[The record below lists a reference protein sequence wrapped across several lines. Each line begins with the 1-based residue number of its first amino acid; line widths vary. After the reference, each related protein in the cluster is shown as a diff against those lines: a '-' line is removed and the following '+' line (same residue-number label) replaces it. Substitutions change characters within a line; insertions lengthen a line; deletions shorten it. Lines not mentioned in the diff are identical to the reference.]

1 MTHDTF
7 EGGDLELRRVLR
19 DLREGPPVPPRAR
32 ERLNHALL
40 TTAGAPFDSRPAT
53 PASSGAGTLAQLVAR
68 PSGVWTLGAIGAV
81 AVAGAAWLG
90 FVARDVPR
98 AAPVAAAP
106 TASIV
111 EASKRPIETRGPAS
125 VATRM
130 NEPEPASAA
139 PIVSSDGRSEKRPS
153 RDGSLAA
160 ERRLLDAA
168 RAALVAGDRA
178 AGLDLLTKHAR
189 TFPRGVLAEER
200 EALTIDAFVA
210 SGRCD
215 EARRRAEGF
224 RSRYPGSLF
233 APSVAA
239 ALAAIP

>member
-1 MTHDTF
+1 MTHDAF
-7 EGGDLELRRVLR
+7 DGGALELRRVLR
-19 DLREGPPVPPRAR
+19 DLREGPPVPLGAR
-32 ERLNHALL
+32 ERLTRALL
-40 TTAGAPFDSRPAT
+40 TTAVAPFDSRPSS
-53 PASSGAGTLAQLVAR
+53 PASPGAGTLAELAAR
-68 PSGVWTLGAIGAV
+68 PGGVWVLGGIGAV
-81 AVAGAAWLG
+81 AIAGASWLG

-98 AAPVAAAP
+98 ASPVTAAP
-106 TASIV
+106 TALIV
-111 EASKRPIETRGPAS
+111 QASKSPIETRAPAP
-125 VATRM
+125 VARPMT
-130 NEPEPASAA
+130 EPAPASAA

-168 RAALVAGDRA
+168 RVALVAGDRA
-178 AGLDLLTKHAR
+178 AGVDLLTKHAR

-210 SGRCD
+210 SGRYD